1 MLIERDDAVILEDG
15 ECLADTFVGG
25 LWTTFRNSIPSLQSK
40 ELDKAF
46 NFIMMAD
53 EDSLMPSQISH
64 VLVDEYL
71 DLPTKKQTVYVII
84 ATNIIELLVRL
95 GVVLNDDVAGE
106 DKLAELNILAGFF
119 YDLKEYEDIIGLK
132 GLLESQD
139 IPPVNRYLQAMTV
152 FYGEEFDVSEFEC
165 LIEDVSEV
173 TIKAIKDAL
182 FNPDDVETPPASL
195 QRRIIENK
203 GFLAGTKAYDHVT
216 SNGQLGGAVSNFLN
230 FFKDYLEDLL
240 EDATEKNMLQYAKE
254 VLGFFI
260 ISEINDEWLK
270 DKASQY
276 LYSII
281 TDVVTLTKVEAMI
294 EEVII
299 PS

>member
-15 ECLADTFVGG
+15 ECLADAIVGG
-25 LWTTFRNSIPSLQSK
+25 LWTTFRNSIPTLQSK

-53 EDSLMPSQISH
+53 EDSLMPSQIASC
-64 VLVDEYL
+64 LVDEYL

-84 ATNIIELLVRL
+84 TTNIIELLVRL
-95 GVVLNDDVAGE
+95 GVTLDDDVAGE
-106 DKLAELNILAGFF
+106 DKLPQLNVLASFF
-119 YDLKEYEDIIGLK
+119 YELKEYEDLIGLK

-139 IPPVNRYLQAMTV
+139 IPPVNRYLQAMQV
-152 FYGEEFDVSEFEC
+152 YWGEEFDISEYEC

-173 TIKAIKDAL
+173 TLKAIKDAL
-182 FNPDDVETPPASL
+182 FSPDDVETAPASL
-195 QRRIIENK
+195 QRRILDNK
-203 GFLAGTKAYDHVT
+203 AFLVGTKAYDHVT
-216 SNGQLGGAVSNFLN
+216 SNGQLGGSVSNFLN
-230 FFKDYLEDLL
+230 FFKEYLEELL
-240 EDATEKNMLQYAKE
+240 ETGTEKDMLLYAKE
-254 VLGFFI
+254 TLGFFI
-260 ISEINDEWLK
+260 ISEINDNWLK
-270 DKASQY
+270 EKATTY
-276 LYSII
+276 LYSVI